1 MTKYQRD
8 VSMFYSQTPPNQPP
22 NLTISKQ
29 HAFIRKW
36 EKLIFDQK
44 NWTQAPEQSGLLSV
58 FFHRKPQILF
68 PLLQTL
74 SNEIDDWKGEKRHR
88 SKQLE
93 INNYP
98 RQFGADL
105 AFWCNGSRLS
115 TRRRSNLQNYLKTT
129 WPAGLRPVIDASLR
143 DSCSHMIQYQSQKG
157 AFSFIHCIGAFV
169 QMFPVCVG
177 YSIAMVKSAA
187 KGSPKLR
194 ENCPFFRGS
203 ANNP

>member
-1 MTKYQRD
+1 MHLSENGRSWYLTKRIGHRPRNR
-8 VSMFYSQTPPNQPP
+8 VGYS
-22 NLTISKQ
+22 LC
-29 HAFIRKW
+29 
-36 EKLIFDQK
+36 
-44 NWTQAPEQSGLLSV
+44 
-58 FFHRKPQILF
+58 FFSSNF
-68 PLLQTL
+68 VPLLQTL

-143 DSCSHMIQYQSQKG
+143 DSCSHMIRYQSQKG
-157 AFSFIHCIGAFV
+157 AFS
-169 QMFPVCVG
+169 
-177 YSIAMVKSAA
+177 SIALEPS
-187 KGSPKLR
+187 
-194 ENCPFFRGS
+194 FRCF
-203 ANNP
+203 PCVWVIQ